1 MEPQLSH
8 QDINKKLSDLTL
20 AVYRVTGL
28 FPEGEASAHRIRERA
43 IEILEDLTF
52 YGTVREKDVSE
63 KKDFL
68 HASQAKIQILFG
80 LFKIAR
86 IQGFV
91 KDLNFD
97 ILELEYR
104 GVLDFIEGELQNEK
118 SSFNDQSL
126 HEEPHSI
133 EEEVYK
139 IETGVIPNESLADIL
154 MDLSERQR
162 QLLGF
167 FKNNGSARLKEVVG
181 LFPAV
186 GEKTIRNDL
195 KTLCERHVL
204 MLNGKAPQSYY
215 SLR

>member
-1 MEPQLSH
+1 MEPQSPY

-52 YGTVREKDVSE
+52 YGTVRDKDVSG

-68 HASQAKIQILFG
+68 HTAQAKIHILFG
-80 LFKIAR
+80 LFKIVR
-86 IQGFV
+86 SQGFV
-91 KDLNFD
+91 KELNFD
-97 ILELEYR
+97 ILEWEYR
-104 GVLDFIEGELQNEK
+104 EIVNFIENELQEGK
-118 SSFNDQSL
+118 SFIGDQDFKNG
-126 HEEPHSI
+126 EGAI

-139 IETGVIPNESLADIL
+139 IENGIQPNESLADL
-154 MDLSERQR
+154 LAGLTERQR

-167 FKNNGSARLKEVVG
+167 FKNSGSARLKEVVG

-204 MLNGKAPQSYY
+204 KLNGKAPQSYY